1 MRDDRARENAT
12 MTPHAGSAVWIDHH
26 EARVFH
32 VSLGSFDESVVK
44 APAHHIH
51 RHPKGPT
58 EGHVHPDDLQHFFAD
73 VAKALE
79 GAQGILLVGPSTG
92 KLHFLRYLHKHA
104 PGIESRIVGV
114 ETADHPTDR
123 QLLAHI
129 KHHFG
134 IADRIR

>member
-1 MRDDRARENAT
+1 
-12 MTPHAGSAVWIDHH
+12 MTLHAGSAVWIDHH
-26 EARVFH
+26 EARIFH
-32 VSLGSFDESVVK
+32 VSPVSLDESVVR
-44 APAHHIH
+44 APAHHVH

-58 EGHVHPDDLQHFFAD
+58 EGHTHPDDLKHFFAD

-79 GAQGILLVGPSTG
+79 DAERILVTGPSTA
-92 KLHFLRYLHKHA
+92 KLELLRYLHTHA
-104 PGIESRIVGV
+104 PAIESRVVGI

-134 IADRIR
+134 VTDRIR

>member
-1 MRDDRARENAT
+1 
-12 MTPHAGSAVWIDHH
+12 MTLHSGSAVWIDHH

-32 VSLGSFDESVVK
+32 VSPASFDESVVK
-44 APAHHIH
+44 APIHHIH

-58 EGHVHPDDLQHFFAD
+58 DEHHHPDDMRRFFAD

-79 GAQGILLVGPSTG
+79 SSEKILIVGPSTA
-92 KLHFLRYLHKHA
+92 KLQFLRYLHEHVRVLE
-104 PGIESRIVGV
+104 PRVVGI

-123 QLLAHI
+123 QLIAHI

-134 IADRIR
+134 IADRVR

>member
-1 MRDDRARENAT
+1 
-12 MTPHAGSAVWIDHH
+12 MTLHAGSAIWIDHH

-32 VSLGSFDESVVK
+32 VATGGFDESVIK

-58 EGHVHPDDLQHFFAD
+58 DEHHHPDDMRHFFAD

-79 GAQGILLVGPSTG
+79 SAEKILVVGPSTA
-92 KLHFLRYLHKHA
+92 KLQFLRYLHTHA
-104 PGIESRIVGV
+104 PALEQRVVGI

-123 QLLAHI
+123 QLIAHI

-134 IADRIR
+134 ITDRVR

>member
-1 MRDDRARENAT
+1 
-12 MTPHAGSAVWIDHH
+12 MTLHAGSAVWIDHH
-26 EARVFH
+26 EARIFH
-32 VSLGSFDESVVK
+32 VTIGSVDESVIK

-58 EGHVHPDDLQHFFAD
+58 DEHHHPDDMHHFFAD

-79 GAQGILLVGPSTG
+79 SAEKILVVGPSTA
-92 KLHFLRYLHKHA
+92 KLQFLRYLQKHTPA
-104 PGIESRIVGV
+104 IEPRVVGI

-123 QLLAHI
+123 QLISHI

-134 IADRIR
+134 ITDRIR

>member
-1 MRDDRARENAT
+1 
-12 MTPHAGSAVWIDHH
+12 MTLHAGFAVWIDHN

-32 VSLGSFDESVVK
+32 VTSGSVDESVVK

-58 EGHVHPDDLQHFFAD
+58 AEHHHPDDMHRFFAD

-79 GAQGILLVGPSTG
+79 SAEKILIVGPSTA
-92 KLHFLRYLHKHA
+92 KLQFLRYLRGQA
-104 PGIESRIVGV
+104 PALEPRVVGI

-123 QLLAHI
+123 QLIAQI

-134 IADRIR
+134 VTDRVR

>member
-1 MRDDRARENAT
+1 
-12 MTPHAGSAVWIDHH
+12 MTLHSGSAVWIDHH

-32 VSLGSFDESVVK
+32 VSPASFDESVVK
-44 APAHHIH
+44 APIHHIH

-58 EGHVHPDDLQHFFAD
+58 DEHHHPDDMHHFFAE

-79 GAQGILLVGPSTG
+79 SSEKILIVGPSTA
-92 KLHFLRYLHKHA
+92 KLQFLRYLHEHVRA
-104 PGIESRIVGV
+104 LEPRVVGI

-123 QLLAHI
+123 QLIAHI

-134 IADRIR
+134 IADRVR

>member
-1 MRDDRARENAT
+1 

-32 VSLGSFDESVVK
+32 VTPSSFDESIVK
-44 APAHHIH
+44 APTHHIH

-58 EGHVHPDDLQHFFAD
+58 DEHHHPDDMHHFFAD

-79 GAQGILLVGPSTG
+79 SAEKILIVGPSTA
-92 KLHFLRYLHKHA
+92 KLQFLRYLHSHA
-104 PGIESRIVGV
+104 AALEPRVVGV
-114 ETADHPTDR
+114 ETVDHPTDR

-134 IADRIR
+134 IPDRLR

>member
-1 MRDDRARENAT
+1 

-32 VSLGSFDESVVK
+32 VSPSSFDESTVK
-44 APAHHIH
+44 APTHHIH

-58 EGHVHPDDLQHFFAD
+58 DEHHHPDDMHHFFAD

-79 GAQGILLVGPSTG
+79 HAEQILVVGPSTA
-92 KLHFLRYLHKHA
+92 KLQFLRYLRSHA
-104 PGIESRIVGV
+104 SALEPRVVGV
-114 ETADHPTDR
+114 ETVDHPTDR
-123 QLLAHI
+123 QLIAHI

-134 IADRIR
+134 IADRVR